1 VNRQPVVLTPAHI
14 IAGDAQGWGPG
25 STSVLLQEVPLT
37 PGEARKREKDE
48 MQEGIREEDEGEIDE
63 SLLTHSMCLAH
74 VDE

>member
-1 VNRQPVVLTPAHI
+1 MLREGVQVALA
-14 IAGDAQGWGPG
+14 
-25 STSVLLQEVPLT
+25 SVLLQEVPLT

-74 VDE
+74 VDEWVMI

>member
-1 VNRQPVVLTPAHI
+1 MLRE
-14 IAGDAQGWGPG
+14 GAQVALA
-25 STSVLLQEVPLT
+25 SVLLQEVPLT

-48 MQEGIREEDEGEIDE
+48 MQEGIREEDGEIDE